1 MMSNSL
7 ATALLLLIETVSSI
21 PSSEI
26 FLKLAH
32 MTLSYS
38 FTILLFDFWQVITV
52 HDSHDIILN
61 NIIINRI
68 LSQNFDM
75 TLNVL

>member
-1 MMSNSL
+1 M

-38 FTILLFDFWQVITV
+38 FTILLFDFWRVITV